1 MPCCPRIFRKVA
13 TADPSPQENPLD
25 DRYDPDNERFWA
37 DDHPVLDLIRA
48 RRRAGTGPG
57 AHGDRMRLGLAVEGG
72 GMRGVVSAAMLT
84 ALDDH
89 DLRPVFDAIYSCSS
103 GAVNAAYFTA
113 GETWYPLTIY
123 FDDLATRRFVDMRRF
138 FTGRAIL
145 NLDYA
150 FEQVMEQVK
159 PLDYEKILDS
169 DTEFH
174 VSITLVDELE
184 TLSATGFTSKED
196 LKEALRA
203 SCWLPVAVPGAG
215 TYRGRRAVDG
225 GVLTAHP
232 YALALADG
240 CTHVLSLSTKPMRA
254 PKGPSPGRRLSAF
267 YMDRLRTGLGRGYLE
282 SLDRYRDQRRELQE
296 WMTEPGEGPY
306 ILDLAP
312 LPWMDEVIRHEM
324 ALDKILKGARE
335 AHALMS
341 AAIQGVPAAELRD
354 GRFASLPRFVT
365 FRGNRA
371 ARLD

>member
-1 MPCCPRIFRKVA
+1 
-13 TADPSPQENPLD
+13 LH
-25 DRYDPDNERFWA
+25 DRYGPDRERYWA

-48 RRRAGTGPG
+48 RKRAGTGPG
-57 AHGDRMRLGLAVEGG
+57 AHGDGARLGLAVEGG

-84 ALDDH
+84 ALDDQG
-89 DLRPVFDAIYSCSS
+89 LRPVFDAIYSCSS

-123 FDDLATRRFVDMRRF
+123 FDDLSTRHFVDMRRF

-150 FEQVMEQVK
+150 FEQVMEKVK

-169 DTEFH
+169 DIEFH
-174 VSITLVDELE
+174 IAITLVDELE
-184 TLSATGFTSKED
+184 TLSATGFDSKDD

-215 TYRGRRAVDG
+215 TYRGRRAVAG

-240 CTHVLSLSTKPMRA
+240 CTHVLSLSTKPMRP
-254 PKGPSPGRRLSAF
+254 PKGPSLGRRFSAF
-267 YMDRLRTGLGRGYLE
+267 YMDRLRPGLGRGYLE
-282 SLDRYRDQRRELQE
+282 SLDRYQVQRRRLQE
-296 WMTEPGEGPY
+296 WMTEPGDGPY
-306 ILDLAP
+306 VLDLAP

-324 ALDKILKGARE
+324 SLDRILRGARQ
-335 AHALMS
+335 AHAIMT
-341 AAIQGVPAAELRD
+341 AAVLGVPAAEIRE
-354 GRFASLPRFVT
+354 GRFASVPRFVT
-365 FRGNRA
+365 IRGSRA
-371 ARLD
+371 TADE